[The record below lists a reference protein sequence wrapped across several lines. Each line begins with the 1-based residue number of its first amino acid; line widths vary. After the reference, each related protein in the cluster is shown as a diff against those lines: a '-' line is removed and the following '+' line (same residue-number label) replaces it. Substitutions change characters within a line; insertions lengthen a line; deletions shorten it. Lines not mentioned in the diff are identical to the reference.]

1 MLSYQIST
9 HLSAKEVETF
19 SIKLLG
25 KWTGEAG
32 GGGGGRGTW
41 LSSNLAAAILMH
53 RDDQAFQWP

>member
-32 GGGGGRGTW
+32 GREGY
-41 LSSNLAAAILMH
+41 LVILQPAAAILTH